1 MSGGMPYTPCSLEPL
16 SNTFLAREEQQTSWR
31 SSICLVVAVTVF
43 ADDDDDNDH
52 DYDDD
57 AFLMQVR
64 MLLIDHLFMLFCSLC
79 FQVPSHLFENFART
93 PSVISMWAKHHVTG
107 ERDCL
112 MLGLEQTCC
121 IPFDTHEED

>member
-31 SSICLVVAVTVF
+31 SIICLAAVND
-43 ADDDDDNDH
+43 DDDDDNDD

-57 AFLMQVR
+57 AFLMQMR
-64 MLLIDHLFMLFCSLC
+64 MMLIDYIFMLFSSLC

-107 ERDCL
+107 ERYCL

>member
-31 SSICLVVAVTVF
+31 STICLAD
-43 ADDDDDNDH
+43 DDDDDNDD

-57 AFLMQVR
+57 AFLMQMR
-64 MLLIDHLFMLFCSLC
+64 MMLIDYIFMLFSSLC

-107 ERDCL
+107 ERYCL